1 MPRVVHFEF
10 LADDPDRAVKFW
22 EEAFGWKTQT
32 WEGATYWLLDTGE
45 GELGINGGIMRRSD
59 FPKPVNAVCTVD
71 VDSVDDAVGKVERAG
86 GRVIKD
92 KFQVGDM
99 GLSAYCEDTEGNVFG
114 VWETLPGAQTSPS

>member
-45 GELGINGGIMRRSD
+45 GEFGINGGIMRRSD

-114 VWETLPGAQTSPS
+114 VWETLPQ

>member
-71 VDSVDDAVGKVERAG
+71 VDSVDDAVAMVERAG

-114 VWETLPGAQTSPS
+114 VWESLPGAQTSPS

>member
-71 VDSVDDAVGKVERAG
+71 VDSVDDAVAKVEQAG
-86 GRVIKD
+86 GTVIKP
-92 KFQVGDM
+92 KFQVGEM

-114 VWETLPGAQTSPS
+114 VWETLPQTSPS

>member
-71 VDSVDDAVGKVERAG
+71 VDSVDDAVAKVERAG